1 MLLKDMG
8 INTRTVNALANK
20 DINTLKDMVEY
31 KPRRY
36 YFFKNPIGIDSFSD
50 GVYMAVKAKQLEV
63 DKRTSNKGGK
73 KYLYFKLQDL
83 ENGQTFTALMFCNV
97 FKFPQYYQ
105 NNNKDMVFCGKL
117 KFDDYFGWSVVNIID
132 MIPLNQ
138 YKPFFKAEY
147 SNIKGVSDANFN
159 KILNDSLNLI
169 SKKDFLDKKILKE
182 ANLVDYKTAILGMHY
197 PKNIQ
202 DIKNAKYRL
211 IFDDLLFFNIMM
223 QKNNESFS
231 KETTLNLKNDNK
243 TDDFLNTL
251 DFALTDGEGSQKE
264 VIDYI
269 INNSKNNIRNDILLQ
284 GDVGCGK
291 TIVAIACMMFAAEN
305 GYQSILM
312 TPREILAKQHYREVK
327 EYADKLGIKTVF
339 LYSGLKAK
347 EKKDI
352 YKSIKNGETM
362 FIIGT
367 HSCISKDVE
376 YKNLGFVITD
386 EEHLFGVAQK
396 DELLLKS
403 KEGVNALSM
412 SATPIPRTLANVLYG
427 DQKEIKIISKKPN
440 GRLPILTKASANR
453 QSTMKLMLG
462 EIQKGRQCYVVC
474 PAIENNDKVELISI
488 EKVYRE
494 YKNFFD
500 QFNIKVGVV
509 NGKMKSEEIKKT
521 TDAFVKNKI
530 QILISTT
537 VIEVGV
543 NVPNA
548 TVMTIEQSERFGLA
562 SLHQLRGRVGRGKYQ
577 SYCVLLSNNVNNERI
592 KIMCDTNDGFK
603 IAEFDLEQRRSGDLI
618 GTEQSGINKYVEE
631 MLQHPK
637 TYDLAKKISSKLSST
652 ELKGIISWF

>member
-36 YFFKNPIGIDSFSD
+36 YFFKNPVGIDYFSN

-117 KFDDYFGWSVVNIID
+117 KFDDYFGWSVVDIID

-182 ANLVDYKTAILGMHY
+182 AHLVDYKTAILGMHY

-312 TPREILAKQHYREVK
+312 TPREILAKQHYQEVK
-327 EYADKLGIKTVF
+327 EYADKLGIKTAF

-362 FIIGT
+362 FIVGT

-453 QSTMKLMLG
+453 QFTMKLMLG

-488 EKVYRE
+488 EKVYHE

>member
-83 ENGQTFTALMFCNV
+83 KNGQTFTALMFCNV

-352 YKSIKNGETM
+352 YKSIKNGEAM

-488 EKVYRE
+488 EKVYHE

>member
-105 NNNKDMVFCGKL
+105 NNNKDIVFCGKL

-352 YKSIKNGETM
+352 YKSIKNGEAM

-440 GRLPILTKASANR
+440 GRLPILTKTSNNR
-453 QSTMKLMLG
+453 QTAMALMLD
-462 EIQKGRQCYVVC
+462 EIKKGRQCYVVC

-488 EKVYRE
+488 EKVYHE

-500 QFNIKVGVV
+500 QFNIRVGVV

-521 TDAFVKNKI
+521 TNAFVKNKI